1 MLQKKSKKWP
11 KLQISQHQFWGSKT
25 PNSPVVECW
34 LDVKPPISKPHQ
46 GWNYFPKCHE
56 RLCLILRNLV
66 ILSRIKDLDVNY
78 ADYSKEGGS
87 WENLEI
93 SRFDQTLMMGRLPP
107 SDLARQLSLWTKTM
121 GSKPHRIGMMTILN
135 NSCHFLAD
143 ANLTEM
149 PELRVEEQI
158 SNASVGN
165 GSISNILASI
175 DCSSIDEEM
184 IHSSSLRP
192 LTSLRL

>member
-46 GWNYFPKCHE
+46 GWIYFPKCHE

-78 ADYSKEGGS
+78 ADYSKEGGVMRKFGNFQIWPNFDDGEVATEWLGKTIVVVNKDNGFETTQNWNDDHPEQFLPFS
-87 WENLEI
+87 GRCQSHRDAGI
-93 SRFDQTLMMGRLPP
+93 TSRGTNQ
-107 SDLARQLSLWTKTM
+107 
-121 GSKPHRIGMMTILN
+121 
-135 NSCHFLAD
+135 
-143 ANLTEM
+143 
-149 PELRVEEQI
+149 
-158 SNASVGN
+158 
-165 GSISNILASI
+165 
-175 DCSSIDEEM
+175 
-184 IHSSSLRP
+184 
-192 LTSLRL
+192 